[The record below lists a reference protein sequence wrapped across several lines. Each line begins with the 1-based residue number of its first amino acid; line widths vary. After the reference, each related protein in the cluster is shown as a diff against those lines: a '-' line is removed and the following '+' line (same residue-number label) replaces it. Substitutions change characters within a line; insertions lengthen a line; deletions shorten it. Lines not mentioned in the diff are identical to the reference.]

1 MAEIKQ
7 KWPWPRNVGVLGTFP
22 EEVKETQR
30 RVEKNIDASPM
41 PELAPTKLLSPS
53 RNSENLR
60 MGEPAV
66 DVEMLADNYQYTLTH
81 VVVRRLLA
89 KARARGAVL
98 FDEAIEEAPLRGM
111 PADRREQMRTMVS
124 RERAMM
130 EILDRYNTLAE
141 DVYMR
146 LLASSKG

>member
-1 MAEIKQ
+1 MADIKQ
-7 KWPWPRNVGVLGTFP
+7 KWPWPHNVAVLGTFP

-41 PELAPTKLLSPS
+41 PALAPARLLSPDK
-53 RNSENLR
+53 NSESLR
-60 MGEPAV
+60 MGGPIPES
-66 DVEMLADNYQYTLTH
+66 DMLAENYQPTLTH

-89 KARARGAVL
+89 KARTRGAVL
-98 FDEAIEEAPLRGM
+98 FDEAIEQRPLHSM
-111 PADRREQMRTMVS
+111 PEGRREQMNTLVA
-124 RERAMM
+124 REQAMM
-130 EILDRYNTLAE
+130 EILDRYNGLAE